1 MKKVKNDDLNV
12 KKCAHVFSPE
22 VKRYLK
28 QKKKIRLKNREK
40 EEENQIRKENRRLS
54 QLKYLDIITKQIIEK
69 PKKKKKK
76 SLHRVPEVKRL
87 NQSSL
92 ENDKEEAYQFEL
104 SKISNKSQDGRQ
116 FKALGNF
123 SNYEFFDPE
132 VNATNLGNDIL
143 SKKSLPEV
151 VLPKSSATLPLNNS
165 DDSLNSKNKTD
176 NLKIN
181 RLINEKNK
189 IIQQNLEKRKA
200 ATKIQAWFRGCLS
213 RQATAQYKASIHEQR
228 PMEFSNS

>member
-1 MKKVKNDDLNV
+1 M
-12 KKCAHVFSPE
+12 
-22 VKRYLK
+22 
-28 QKKKIRLKNREK
+28 
-40 EEENQIRKENRRLS
+40 
-54 QLKYLDIITKQIIEK
+54 
-69 PKKKKKK
+69 
-76 SLHRVPEVKRL
+76 HRVPEVKRL

-92 ENDKEEAYQFEL
+92 ENDKEEAYQLEL

-123 SNYEFFDPE
+123 SNYEFIDPE

-143 SKKSLPEV
+143 SKKALPEV
-151 VLPKSSATLPLNNS
+151 VLPKSSATLPLDNS